1 MRERDKKREEKA
13 IEKRINE
20 ARKAEARVAAKM
32 MDKDEYDQEIVESST
47 QNVKEINL
55 LTLP

>member
-20 ARKAEARVAAKM
+20 ARKAEARVAAAPK
-32 MDKDEYDQEIVESST
+32 KEDEGDLSNT
-47 QNVKEINL
+47 
-55 LTLP
+55 P